1 MATACIGAYDITF
14 MIRKKSMVDILSVER
29 SYEVNYPS
37 VHHLIENSCGKKFF
51 IGQFI
56 VKMYLCALHCT
67 PLTLGLSKIN
77 ALSNLT
83 FANLY
88 ALLTAFQIILPLS
101 FVEVLF

>member
-1 MATACIGAYDITF
+1 MAQA
-14 MIRKKSMVDILSVER
+14 SSVR
-29 SYEVNYPS
+29 THHYYLPD
-37 VHHLIENSCGKKFF
+37 HLIENSWGKKFF

-56 VKMYLCALHCT
+56 VKMHLCALDCT

-77 ALSNLT
+77 ALSDLT

-101 FVEVLF
+101 FVEALFLGE

>member
-1 MATACIGAYDITF
+1 MKLTI
-14 MIRKKSMVDILSVER
+14 
-29 SYEVNYPS
+29 YPC
-37 VHHLIENSCGKKFF
+37 VHHLIENSWGKKFF

-56 VKMYLCALHCT
+56 VKMHLCALHWT

-77 ALSNLT
+77 ALSDLT

-101 FVEVLF
+101 AVEVLLYLGE